1 MEHGAGGRRRRHI
14 HSERKA
20 DRFVR
25 HVETH
30 HHHPAGE
37 NGAPISRVCETYA
50 VTRNGNLCTSRIE
63 GYGTDYARETTY
75 EYTGMGK
82 IAKETAP
89 DGSVKTWAYDRFGR
103 EIVSSV
109 PWAEAGD
116 KVTYTTYRDQTQADP
131 DILTQWVTLTAT
143 AAELWRA
150 DYTYVEENHV
160 RRVEKR
166 TTALGKKTCVW
177 K

>member
-1 MEHGAGGRRRRHI
+1 M
-14 HSERKA
+14 
-20 DRFVR
+20 
-25 HVETH
+25 
-30 HHHPAGE
+30 
-37 NGAPISRVCETYA
+37 
-50 VTRNGNLCTSRIE
+50 CTSRIE

-89 DGSVKTWAYDRFGR
+89 DGSVK
-103 EIVSSV
+103 
-109 PWAEAGD
+109 
-116 KVTYTTYRDQTQADP
+116 TYRDQTQADP

-166 TTALGKKTCVW
+166 TTALGEENVRLEVKESWLGTAPNVYARGRLKMKQGMDGIQTHYFYEETDQYGALYKVTAETRIA
-177 K
+177 